1 LADKKSS
8 WRGKTGGGNFGQ
20 LALFQYF
27 RYGSISFAYCI
38 MSCAIFFYLIINYK
52 ATRNIY
58 FYFRSKHRYSIFKSA
73 ISTYRNHYLFGKTL
87 IDKFAF
93 FAGKRD
99 KYSVDLINN
108 EYFTELDSD
117 VNRGALLLQSHVG
130 SSELAGYFFSQNSKV
145 INAIIFG
152 GESPVFQ
159 EYRSKLLTGHNVR
172 LIPVT
177 DGFSEVFEINNALG
191 NNDFVSMTADRIYEG
206 SKNIELNFLGAKA
219 EFPLGPFQ
227 IAVKLHVPVLA
238 LFVMQNGYKKYCC
251 HVFKIEALK
260 DETVDTK
267 TQIEM
272 LAQKYVSTLEQIVKK
287 YPLQWYNFHKFWL

>member
-1 LADKKSS
+1 LADKNSS

-27 RYGSISFAYCI
+27 RFGSITLAYCI
-38 MSCAIFFYLIINYK
+38 MSCAIFFYLIINYQ

-58 FYFRSKHRYSIFKSA
+58 SYFRSKHRYSIFKSA

-99 KYSVDLINN
+99 KYSVELINN
-108 EYFTELDSD
+108 EFFTELDTN
-117 VNRGALLLQSHVG
+117 VNCGALLLQSHVG
-130 SSELAGYFFSQNSKV
+130 SSELAGYFFSKNTKN

-159 EYRSKLLTGHNVR
+159 KYRSKLLMGHNVR

-177 DGFSEVFEINNALG
+177 DGFSEVFEINNALA
-191 NNDFVSMTADRIYEG
+191 NNNFVSLTADRIYKG
-206 SKNIELNFLGAKA
+206 SKNIEINFLGSKA
-219 EFPLGPFQ
+219 EFPLAPFK

-251 HVFKIEALK
+251 YVYKIEAPEYGTLNP
-260 DETVDTK
+260 ETQV
-267 TQIEM
+267 EM
-272 LAQKYVSTLEQIVKK
+272 LAQTYVASLEQIVKK